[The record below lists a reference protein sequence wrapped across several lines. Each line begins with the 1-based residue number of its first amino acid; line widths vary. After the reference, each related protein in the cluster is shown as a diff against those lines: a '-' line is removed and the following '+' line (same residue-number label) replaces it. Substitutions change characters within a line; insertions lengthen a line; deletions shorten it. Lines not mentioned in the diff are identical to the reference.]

1 MYLGLEMQL
10 ELYFLGCSPVLIE
23 CLVDGQVIREQREL
37 VIKHTQGN
45 TIRKA
50 ENALYEELSVTTD
63 FLVS

>member
-10 ELYFLGCSPVLIE
+10 ELYFLGCSLVLIE

-37 VIKHTQGN
+37 AQDN